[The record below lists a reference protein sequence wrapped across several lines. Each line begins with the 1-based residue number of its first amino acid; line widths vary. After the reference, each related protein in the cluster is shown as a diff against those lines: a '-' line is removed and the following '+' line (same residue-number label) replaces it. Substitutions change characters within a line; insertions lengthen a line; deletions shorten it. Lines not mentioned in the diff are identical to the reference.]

1 MKFCCSVYSPHNRNS
16 FELLCNELGQK
27 HNYLLFRL
35 FTKKLKSKTKYIPK
49 YHKVYT

>member
-35 FTKKLKSKTKYIPK
+35 FTKKLKSKTSDCKY
-49 YHKVYT
+49 